1 MRAFVKWTR
10 AFAGGLCGLTVAVLA
25 ATSAWSEDFS
35 HSQARLLHGEF
46 TDGMWSAGVEIDLAD
61 GWKTYWRMPGE
72 AGIAPLFDWS
82 GSHNVAE
89 IELRWPAPRRYH
101 DASGETIGYAERVIF
116 PITVRPE
123 NPEQPV
129 NLALQLDYA
138 VCKDICI
145 PARVELS
152 LVLDRST
159 AMSSPAAAVIRRF
172 DALVPQW
179 LVPGIELKRAKLE
192 SAAGAARLAV
202 ILSGEAIDSST
213 DIFVE
218 NFDRA
223 YFHAPRPTS
232 RTGDSTL
239 FHLPIDGLADPN
251 VLRGQTL
258 QLTVV
263 TGTARLIS
271 AVTVE

>member
-1 MRAFVKWTR
+1 
-10 AFAGGLCGLTVAVLA
+10 
-25 ATSAWSEDFS
+25 
-35 HSQARLLHGEF
+35 
-46 TDGMWSAGVEIDLAD
+46 MWSAGVEIDLAD

-152 LVLDRST
+152 QVLDRST

-202 ILSGEAIDSST
+202 IALRGGDRLLDRHLCGELRPGLFPCASADQPHRRYHPVSST
-213 DIFVE
+213 
-218 NFDRA
+218 
-223 YFHAPRPTS
+223 Y
-232 RTGDSTL
+232 
-239 FHLPIDGLADPN
+239 
-251 VLRGQTL
+251 
-258 QLTVV
+258 
-263 TGTARLIS
+263 
-271 AVTVE
+271 